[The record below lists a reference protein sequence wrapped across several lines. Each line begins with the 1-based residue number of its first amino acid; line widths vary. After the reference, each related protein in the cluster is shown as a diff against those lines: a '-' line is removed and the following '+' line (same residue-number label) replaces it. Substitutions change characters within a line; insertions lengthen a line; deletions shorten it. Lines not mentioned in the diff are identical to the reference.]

1 MDSFSNQG
9 ALLQRFQFYFK
20 QFQTFVLQVLKVI
33 WRAMKAFDKAYPN
46 TSQNI
51 QLCFIY
57 GFAFIDLC
65 FAVLQNVFMLGG
77 APQMMLPFIPFFE
90 AILTNSILKIWA
102 SPEKVFFFSFLVI
115 EFMIIRP
122 TLKFSKL
129 IKYNV
134 LLIFALLM
142 LQSLCISYWEFLFHR
157 HVTTDV
163 DDWIFGGEVLMFTNL
178 ELGFG
183 FFLVTFV
190 FFLFIYAS
198 MLSQALQ
205 GKLPTLSFIPGMDV
219 VTDSVSFW
227 LKIRTPTMER
237 RWKKRKD
244 NRGE

>member
-1 MDSFSNQG
+1 MDSFSTKDT
-9 ALLQRFQFYFK
+9 LLQRFQFYFK
-20 QFQTFVLQVLKVI
+20 QFQIFVIQVLKFL

-57 GFAFIDLC
+57 CFAFIDLC

-77 APQMMLPFIPFFE
+77 APEILLPFIPFFE
-90 AILTNSILKIWA
+90 AILTNSLLKIWA

-115 EFMIIRP
+115 ECMIIRP

-157 HVTTDV
+157 QVTTDV

-178 ELGFG
+178 EFG
-183 FFLVTFV
+183 IFFFFMTFLI
-190 FFLFIYAS
+190 FLFIYAT
-198 MLSQALQ
+198 MLFQALQ
-205 GKLPTLSFIPGMDV
+205 GKLPTLSFIPGMDL

-244 NRGE
+244 NRDE